1 MVPQLDMV
9 NKVVQLLASAPST
22 DEIISYRPA
31 KTDLAR
37 FDELIAKKKAEGLT
51 SVEQKEA
58 DNFLLAEH
66 MMRMAKLYALDPRSR
81 QTA

>member
-1 MVPQLDMV
+1 MSPQLDMV
-9 NKVVQLLASAPST
+9 NKVVKLLASAPSS
-22 DEIISYRPA
+22 DEIMSYRPT
-31 KTDLAR
+31 KQDQAR

-51 SVEQKEA
+51 IAEQKEA

>member
-1 MVPQLDMV
+1 MV

-31 KTDLAR
+31 TTDLAR
-37 FDELIAKKKAEGLT
+37 FNELIAKKKAEGL
-51 SVEQKEA
+51 SAAEQQEA

-66 MMRMAKLYALDPRSR
+66 MMRMAKLYALDPSSR

>member
-1 MVPQLDMV
+1 MSPQLDMV
-9 NKVVQLLASAPST
+9 NKVVQLLASAPSA
-22 DEIISYRPA
+22 DEIIAYRPA

-37 FDELIAKKKAEGLT
+37 FDELVAKKKAEGL
-51 SVEQKEA
+51 SAAEQQEA

-66 MMRMAKLYALDPRSR
+66 MMRMAKLYALDPSSR

>member
-22 DEIISYRPA
+22 DEIIAYRPA

-37 FDELIAKKKAEGLT
+37 FDELIDKKKMEGLT
-51 SVEQKEA
+51 VAEQKEA

-66 MMRMAKLYALDPRSR
+66 LMRMAKLYALDPRNR